1 MNRKIFASGRFGNW
15 TNLCRHMIKDQSGKV
30 SEMRADSRFIFFVI
44 EASSIR
50 KFLALEMGFGTAF
63 YYGAKVIFANE
74 IASVCTSIVAVE
86 ALKKGL
92 KQLERK

>member
-1 MNRKIFASGRFGNW
+1 
-15 TNLCRHMIKDQSGKV
+15 
-30 SEMRADSRFIFFVI
+30 MRADSRFIFCVI
-44 EASSIR
+44 EASSII

-74 IASVCTSIVAVE
+74 IASICTSIVAVE

-92 KQLERK
+92 RQLERK

>member
-1 MNRKIFASGRFGNW
+1 
-15 TNLCRHMIKDQSGKV
+15 MIKDQSGKV
-30 SEMRADSRFIFFVI
+30 NEMRADSRFIFCVI

-74 IASVCTSIVAVE
+74 IASICTSIVAVE

-92 KQLERK
+92 RQLERK